1 MIIEFFKMGG
11 YGFYVWLSF
20 GISIFF
26 CLTIYLKT
34 LKTLKKYQK
43 EFSEEL
49 NKLSTIDREKL
60 IKKSKLINQIL
71 VSSNKTI

>member
-1 MIIEFFKMGG
+1 MVIIP
-11 YGFYVWLSF
+11 
-20 GISIFF
+20 ISIFF
-26 CLTIYLKT
+26 CLTLYLRT